1 MFGAGNNLNS
11 ANLVK
16 KTQVMRIGVFSP
28 SYTPLSG
35 GAHTFEQGILHA
47 LLQLAPE
54 SRHQFTLFLSNK
66 GRDDVVLSRGGN
78 VEVVYL
84 EPQPQ
89 NLFYLL
95 AQRRQ
100 SSLFLSR
107 LSKIMDFLR
116 MKKVEHPLQTAL
128 HNHKVDLFWFVT
140 PYDIFPLNI
149 PYLATVWD
157 IQHRL
162 QPWFPEVSNNGV
174 WEAREAAYS
183 VFLRRAL
190 FVLTPNKVA
199 GDELSLFYQ
208 IPRDRLRF
216 LPHPTPLVDQLPT
229 TEQVGTALA
238 KYGLHSHYLLY
249 PAQFWPHKNHIN
261 LLLALRVLRDT
272 YGLDFHL
279 VLAGA
284 DHGNQKYVEQKT
296 LQMGLGDFVH
306 FLGFVPREDLLALY
320 LGAFALSYVT
330 YFGPENLPPLEA
342 FYLGCPVVVSKFS
355 GALEQLGDAA
365 LFVNGS
371 QPEEIAAA
379 VKRLYDDPEL
389 RNALIT
395 KGRERALH
403 YTNHDYVRDVLGL
416 AAEFESVRRNWE

>member
-1 MFGAGNNLNS
+1 
-11 ANLVK
+11 
-16 KTQVMRIGVFSP
+16 MRIGACFP
-28 SYTPLSG
+28 SYDPLSG

-47 LLQLAPE
+47 LLELATE
-54 SRHQFTLFLSNK
+54 SGHQFILFVTKQNGGSLPQGENVEFVQIEPRSPNLFHVLARHSRNKTLFLRLAKLVDFALMKSAE
-66 GRDDVVLSRGGN
+66 S
-78 VEVVYL
+78 
-84 EPQPQ
+84 P
-89 NLFYLL
+89 LL
-95 AQRRQ
+95 HA
-100 SSLFLSR
+100 
-107 LSKIMDFLR
+107 LR
-116 MKKVEHPLQTAL
+116 SHP
-128 HNHKVDLFWFVT
+128 VDLFWFPT
-140 PYDIFPLNI
+140 PYDIFPVDV

-216 LPHPTPLVDQLPT
+216 LPHPTPLVDQLPS

-279 VLAGA
+279 VLVGA

-342 FYLGCPVVVSKFS
+342 FYLGCPVVVSNFS

-395 KGRERALH
+395 KGRERALR

-416 AAEFESVRRNWE
+416 AAELEAVRRNWE